1 MSRTIYFDDIVVGLE
16 FESAA
21 RTIGE
26 ADIIT
31 FAGLS
36 GDFNALHTDAEFA
49 ATTHFGQR
57 VAHGMLIASIST
69 GLRSDLDDF
78 AMLAFLNTNRSFSKP
93 VFIGDTVRIRY
104 RVNSTEPSTSGASR
118 GWYASGSTS
127 SNKTA
132 PSLRPVRTRSSS
144 QHVPRR
150 TRERDSASSRHH
162 RSRQRNR

>member
-118 GWYASGSTS
+118 GVVRLGLDVVKQDGTITQTGEDTILVAT
-127 SNKTA
+127 
-132 PSLRPVRTRSSS
+132 RPKEN
-144 QHVPRR
+144 P
-150 TRERDSASSRHH
+150 
-162 RSRQRNR
+162 